1 MATSD
6 RVLAY
11 LGSTKNIVGSAL
23 AIGGLVLHF
32 VGLAGSLWP
41 IVVGG
46 LYGVGALLAPP
57 DRVRLT
63 ISHAEVE
70 TRQLRADLDVLVSKV
85 SAARFPEDV
94 VARVGGLAGILRDI
108 LARAEALTS
117 SPDQLHVV
125 SQAIR
130 DYLPTSLEA
139 YANLPR
145 SYALTRRGE
154 RERSAHEELISQL
167 DLLEKGLAT
176 IADAVYKG
184 DEQALRDQGRFLRD
198 RFGGSQLDL

>member
-6 RVLAY
+6 RMLAY
-11 LGSTKNIVGSAL
+11 LGSTRNIVGSVLAL
-23 AIGGLVLHF
+23 VGLGLHF
-32 VGLAGSLWP
+32 IGLAGSLWP
-41 IVVGG
+41 VVVAG
-46 LYGVGALLAPP
+46 LYGVGALLTPP

-70 TRQLRADLDVLVSKV
+70 TRRLREDLDALVAKV
-85 SAARFPEDV
+85 TPPRFPEDV
-94 VARVGGLAGILRDI
+94 VARVGELAAMLRDV
-108 LARAEALTS
+108 LARAEVLTA

-125 SQAIR
+125 SQAVR

-145 SYALTRRGE
+145 SYALTRRAE
-154 RERSAHEELISQL
+154 RERSAHEELMTQL
-167 DLLEKGLAT
+167 GLLETGLGR
-176 IADAVYKG
+176 IAEAVYQG

-198 RFGGSQLDL
+198 RFGGSSLDL